1 METLRKYGKEPFRIA
16 VIHGGPGAGGEMAPV
31 ARELSSRWG
40 VLEPIQTKD
49 SVTGQIE
56 ELKSVLEKNSNPPII
71 LIGFSWGAWLS
82 FLISVQYP
90 SIVKKLILVGSGPFE
105 EKYTEKVQKNRLAR
119 LTEEETTEYDF
130 LIKVLNDSEG
140 EVKNSALARLGE
152 LTSKTD
158 EYDPILYESK
168 DEFDFQGD
176 IFQKVWS
183 EASELRRSG
192 KLLEIGKW
200 IRCPVVAIHGDYDPH
215 PAEGVQ
221 EPLSAIL
228 ENFRFIL
235 LKNCDTSLGLSDMR
249 SPNFSGFLNWKFSVN
264 KLEKH
269 YLEKILRKIRQL
281 PQMKRISQ
289 FL

>member
-140 EVKNSALARLGE
+140 EGKNSALARLGE

-192 KLLEIGKW
+192 KLLEIGKL

-235 LKNCDTSLGLSDMR
+235 LKNCGHKPWIERHAKSEFFRIL
-249 SPNFSGFLNWKFSVN
+249 
-264 KLEKH
+264 KLE
-269 YLEKILRKIRQL
+269 IF
-281 PQMKRISQ
+281 S
-289 FL
+289 